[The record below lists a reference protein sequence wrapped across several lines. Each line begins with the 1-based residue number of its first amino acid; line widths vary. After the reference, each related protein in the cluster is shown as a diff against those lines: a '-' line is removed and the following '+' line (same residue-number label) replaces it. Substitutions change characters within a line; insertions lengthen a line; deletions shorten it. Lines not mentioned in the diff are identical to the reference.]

1 MKTILVTY
9 AVKEEFI
16 ELKADGYNIIYLQ
29 TGVGKTRSTFF
40 LTKAII
46 EEKPDFVLNIGTAG
60 TLLHNIGDIF
70 IATHFIDRDYEVI
83 KLPGI
88 EYEIEGK
95 QVSGSNPKLR
105 NWISAYHTLGTCN
118 TGDTFVTEISS
129 LSGEFVDMEGYAQAF
144 VCKELGLPFLSV
156 KYITDIIGKNSV
168 EHWENKL
175 ADARIAL
182 TQWFNENELLSVLI
196 E

>member
-16 ELKADGYNIIYLQ
+16 ELNESNNNIIYIQ
-29 TGVGKTRSTFF
+29 TGVGKTKSAFY
-40 LTKAII
+40 LTKKII

-60 TLLHNIGDIF
+60 TILHNIGDVF

-95 QVSGSNPKLR
+95 RLIKDNVKLQ
-105 NWISAYHTLGTCN
+105 NWIYTYHKSGVCS
-118 TGDTFVTEISS
+118 TGDTFVTEVST
-129 LSGEFVDMEGYAQAF
+129 LSGDFVDMEAFTQAY
-144 VCKELGLPFLSV
+144 VCRELGLPFLSV
-156 KYITDIIGKNSV
+156 KYITDVIGENSV

-182 TQWFNENELLSVLI
+182 SDWFRKYDLMSVI
-196 E
+196 AG